1 MLNYS
6 RGALIAVGATALLA
20 AGGALSA
27 SKPRGESAPLEV
39 VNSYL
44 IALEQKDVAAVDRLT
59 PSNTPADP
67 ALKAKISRWG
77 GQHIENRQVYR
88 TKTERSAVRLKIY
101 GSYQQ
106 NGKTEKFEDT
116 LQLVYRREGLLRNP
130 RWLLNAPTSTQL
142 KATGS

>member
-1 MLNYS
+1 
-6 RGALIAVGATALLA
+6 
-20 AGGALSA
+20 
-27 SKPRGESAPLEV
+27 
-39 VNSYL
+39 
-44 IALEQKDVAAVDRLT
+44 
-59 PSNTPADP
+59 
-67 ALKAKISRWG
+67 
-77 GQHIENRQVYR
+77 VYR

-130 RWLLNAPTSTQL
+130 RWLLNAPTSTQP